1 MNPLLASDLAH
12 CHVRD
17 LRHQGGQ
24 RRRQALMAASRRRP
38 SPLRRQ
44 IGFRLMEAGLHLVS
58 SRPAE
63 GPLPP
68 PPATGL
74 AGWL

>member
-12 CHVRD
+12 CHARD
-17 LRHQGGQ
+17 LRHQGDQ
-24 RRRQALMAASRRRP
+24 RRRQALMTASRHHRQ

-58 SRPAE
+58 SSAD
-63 GPLPP
+63 
-68 PPATGL
+68 
-74 AGWL
+74 

>member
-12 CHVRD
+12 CHARD
-17 LRHQGGQ
+17 LRHQRDQ
-24 RRRQALMAASRRRP
+24 RRRQPLMTANRRHRQ

-58 SRPAE
+58 SSAD
-63 GPLPP
+63 
-68 PPATGL
+68 
-74 AGWL
+74 

>member
-12 CHVRD
+12 CHARD
-17 LRHQGGQ
+17 LRHQSDS
-24 RRRQALMAASRRRP
+24 RRQQALMTANRRHRQ

-58 SRPAE
+58 SS
-63 GPLPP
+63 
-68 PPATGL
+68 
-74 AGWL
+74 AG